1 MIQVVAA
8 IIKKENKY
16 LLARRAMHKVHGG
29 KWEFPGGKIDLYETP
44 EQAVE
49 RELYEEFKVKTET
62 GEHLVTVLHDYPD
75 FKIEL
80 MAYESVFVEGDF
92 ELNDHDQIAWLSWK
106 EIGEQDLTEA
116 DRKLVEKLQKLL

>member
-1 MIQVVAA
+1 MTQVVAA

-16 LLARRAMHKVHGG
+16 LLARRAKHKVHGG

-44 EQAVE
+44 EQAVQ

-62 GEHLVTVLHDYPD
+62 LKHLVSITHDYKD

-80 MAYESVFVEGDF
+80 MAFESVVTEGDF
-92 ELNDHDQIAWLSWK
+92 ELNDHDQIAWLSLE
-106 EIGEQDLTEA
+106 EISDYELAEA
-116 DRKLVEKLQKLL
+116 DRELVDKLRTIL